1 VAWRWPPP
9 CALPW
14 RYPLVTLALSAC
26 STRVERI
33 DVDETRDLSG
43 EWNDTDSRL
52 VSEEMMRDVLA
63 RPWLDS
69 FINEKGNLPA
79 VIVGEVRNLSHEHIN
94 VGTFIGD
101 IERELINSGGVQFV
115 ASKSERGE
123 IREERKDQELNASA
137 ETAKR
142 MGEELGADF
151 MLKGA
156 INTILDTEGKEQVR
170 YYQVDLSLISLAD
183 NRKVWVG
190 QKKIKKF
197 VKKNSIRW

>member
-1 VAWRWPPP
+1 MTR
-9 CALPW
+9 LPA
-14 RYPLVTLALSAC
+14 TALALIAALCGTLVLSSCA
-26 STRVERI
+26 TRVERI

-43 EWNDTDSRL
+43 DWNDTDSRL
-52 VSEEMMRDVLA
+52 VSEEMVRDVLA

-79 VIVGEVRNLSHEHIN
+79 VIVGKVRNLSHEHIN

-115 ASKSERGE
+115 ASKTERGE

-151 MLKGA
+151 MLKGS
-156 INTILDTEGKEQVR
+156 INSILDTEGKEQVR
-170 YYQVDLSLISLAD
+170 YYQVDLTLISLTD

-197 VKKNSIRW
+197 VKKKTFRF

>member
-1 VAWRWPPP
+1 MSRLPTAALALASALCVA
-9 CALPW
+9 
-14 RYPLVTLALSAC
+14 LALSAC
-26 STRVERI
+26 ATRVERV
-33 DVDETRDLSG
+33 DVDETLDLSG

-63 RPWLDS
+63 RPWLDT

-94 VGTFIGD
+94 VATFIGD

-197 VKKNSIRW
+197 VKKNTIRW

>member
-1 VAWRWPPP
+1 MIRLPAS
-9 CALPW
+9 ALA
-14 RYPLVTLALSAC
+14 LAAALCVTLVLSSCA
-26 STRVERI
+26 THVERI

-52 VSEEMMRDVLA
+52 VSEEMVRDVLA

-69 FINEKGNLPA
+69 FINEQGNLPA

-94 VGTFIGD
+94 VATFIGD

-115 ASKSERGE
+115 ASRNERGE